1 MASKNINVLLSL
13 VDRFTSKLKAPADAT
28 SKFSK
33 NVKLASNGISNF
45 GAGANARLLSIT
57 NSIGRMT
64 AGLAGIGAFFSVGSI
79 VGYANKAIASA
90 EKEVQ
95 VQAKL
100 GAILQNVQSIR
111 DRGPEAWKDAQK
123 SLNNYAGSL
132 GKVGVDGKGV
142 ILNGMQQLATFQLN
156 EEQIS
161 VLSDGMADL
170 LAQQK
175 GLNATGEDAVG
186 IANMI
191 GKAMSGNASA
201 LSRVGITMSESEAE
215 IIKNGTAMERANTI
229 AKVLANNV
237 GGVNKALADTPAGK
251 MKKAEMA
258 YAGMMKNLG
267 MMLLPLK
274 AKFIGVFADLVP
286 MVAQK
291 MQGIFERVAGIM
303 AGLVDW
309 FAKNGDALANA
320 VMIGLDA
327 AVTAFKLFGDAIA
340 FIGRNSDIVIPIITG
355 LAGAFTA
362 FNVITKVVA
371 GITAF
376 KAAAGGLQVGL
387 VALKTVLMANP
398 IVLWAAAIGLVIAA
412 LVALY
417 MHWDDVKA
425 AVLSFWDACT
435 QTFNSVLNNCTAFI
449 NGVVTGVSNAFN
461 SVVNF
466 IGECVDSIIA
476 FFVGIGMAINTA
488 FTAIVNT
495 VTNFIAMIVAAVV
508 GLSQNIYSGFI
519 AIVQYIANAFAAGI
533 ELAINFFENLLS
545 IAIGGVVNFL
555 SSFDG
560 VVEGISEIFNGIID
574 FVTGVFTGNWN
585 QALSGIVQIFT
596 GYFDTL
602 SNIASNVLNYIGN
615 KVSNIGSTINSLNPF
630 GGGNSEKHN
639 ATGSAYWQGGSTYVN
654 ESNRGELMVL
664 PSGTSILAADKTE
677 QLVNNYGG
685 GVTVNLTVQG
695 NVIGNE
701 AFMNQCGA
709 FIVNKLKESM
719 NNM

>member
-45 GAGANARLLSIT
+45 GAGANARFLSIT

-64 AGLAGIGAFFSVGSI
+64 AGLAGIGAFLSVGSI

-123 SLNNYAGSL
+123 SLNDYAGSL
-132 GKVGVDGKGV
+132 GKVGVVGKGV

-320 VMIGLDA
+320 VMIGLDG

-340 FIGRNSDIVIPIITG
+340 FIGRNSDVVIPIITG

-387 VALKTVLMANP
+387 AALKTVLMANP

-417 MHWDDVKA
+417 MHWNEVKA
-425 AVLSFWDACT
+425 AVLSFWDVCT
-435 QTFNSVLNNCTAFI
+435 QTFNSVLNDCTAFI

-476 FFVGIGMAINTA
+476 FFVGIGMAITC
-488 FTAIVNT
+488 
-495 VTNFIAMIVAAVV
+495 
-508 GLSQNIYSGFI
+508 
-519 AIVQYIANAFAAGI
+519 
-533 ELAINFFENLLS
+533 
-545 IAIGGVVNFL
+545 GGYR
-555 SSFDG
+555 
-560 VVEGISEIFNGIID
+560 
-574 FVTGVFTGNWN
+574 T
-585 QALSGIVQIFT
+585 
-596 GYFDTL
+596 
-602 SNIASNVLNYIGN
+602 
-615 KVSNIGSTINSLNPF
+615 
-630 GGGNSEKHN
+630 
-639 ATGSAYWQGGSTYVN
+639 
-654 ESNRGELMVL
+654 
-664 PSGTSILAADKTE
+664 
-677 QLVNNYGG
+677 
-685 GVTVNLTVQG
+685 
-695 NVIGNE
+695 
-701 AFMNQCGA
+701 C
-709 FIVNKLKESM
+709 NKLF
-719 NNM
+719 